1 MLSWP
6 WAGKQGLWVSSGAT
20 PPRCEVTPAGRHP
33 SPASV
38 SLWVNGEAGPGQLGM
53 GRREAGQRMG
63 GPPGKCAKLTP
74 HLRRRPPPP
83 SRARSPSAGGPRRPR
98 PPPASA
104 P

>member
-63 GPPGKCAKLTP
+63 GPPGKDNSCGKRNIRIREL
-74 HLRRRPPPP
+74 
-83 SRARSPSAGGPRRPR
+83 
-98 PPPASA
+98 
-104 P
+104 